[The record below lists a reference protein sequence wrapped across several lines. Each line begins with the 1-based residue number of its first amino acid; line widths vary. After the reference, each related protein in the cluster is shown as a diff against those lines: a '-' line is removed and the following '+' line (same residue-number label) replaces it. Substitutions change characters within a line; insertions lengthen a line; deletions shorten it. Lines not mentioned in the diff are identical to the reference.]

1 MAYSSSNPVLSN
13 RFWNSISGYETMSYE
28 GTMQKIGILF
38 GTMFFSALMLAA
50 VGITVDM
57 NILVVGTGIGFVGG
71 FITYL
76 ILLFKRPENPAKLMI
91 TYAVFEGLLI
101 GGFSMMFESMYDGI
115 VFQAALGTVCIT
127 GTMYGLYATRIV
139 KATPMFTKIILTLA
153 GGIMLLYLVSI
164 MLYFLPGNINVPFLH
179 PSGPVGILITTAI
192 LAVASF
198 LLIINF
204 DFIERGIKQRSP
216 KVSEWW
222 GAFGLLVTVV
232 WIYIEMLRLLA
243 KVRSNFD

>member
-1 MAYSSSNPVLSN
+1 
-13 RFWNSISGYETMSYE
+13 MSYE

-38 GTMFFSALMLAA
+38 GTMAFSALML
-50 VGITVDM
+50 VSIGITVNMD
-57 NILVVGTGIGFVGG
+57 ILVVGTGIGFVGG

-101 GGFSMMFESMYDGI
+101 GGFSLMFEAMYSGI

-127 GTMYGLYATRIV
+127 GTMYGLYATRII
-139 KATPMFTKIILTLA
+139 KAPPMFTKILMPLA
-153 GGIMLLYLVSI
+153 GGIMLLYFVSI
-164 MLYFLPGNINVPFLH
+164 IFYFLPGNITVPFLH
-179 PSGPVGILITTAI
+179 SSGPVGILITVAI

-198 LLIINF
+198 LLIVNF
-204 DFIERGIKQRSP
+204 DFIERGIQQRSP
-216 KVSEWW
+216 KVGEWW
-222 GAFGLLVTVV
+222 GAFGLLVTIV

-243 KVRSNFD
+243 KVRSNLD

>member
-1 MAYSSSNPVLSN
+1 
-13 RFWNSISGYETMSYE
+13 MSYE

-38 GTMFFSALMLAA
+38 GTMAFSALML
-50 VGITVDM
+50 VSIGITVDM

-101 GGFSMMFESMYDGI
+101 GGFSLMFEAMYSGI

-127 GTMYGLYATRIV
+127 GTMYGLYATRII
-139 KATPMFTKIILTLA
+139 KATPMFTKILMTLA
-153 GGIMLLYLVSI
+153 GGIMLLYFVSI
-164 MLYFLPGNINVPFLH
+164 VFYFMPGNFTVPFLH
-179 PSGPVGILITTAI
+179 SSGPFGILITVAI

-198 LLIINF
+198 LLIVNF
-204 DFIERGIKQRSP
+204 DFIEKGIQQRSP
-216 KVSEWW
+216 KVGEWW
-222 GAFGLLVTVV
+222 GAFGLLVTIV

-243 KVRSNFD
+243 KVRSNLD

>member
-1 MAYSSSNPVLSN
+1 
-13 RFWNSISGYETMSYE
+13 MSYE

-38 GTMFFSALMLAA
+38 GTMVFSALMLIAI
-50 VGITVDM
+50 GITVDM
-57 NILVVGTGIGFVGG
+57 NILIVGTGIGFGGG

-76 ILLFKRPENPAKLMI
+76 ILMFKRPENPATLMI

-101 GGFSMMFESMYDGI
+101 GGLSLMFESMYEGI

-127 GTMYGLYATRIV
+127 GTMYGLYATKII
-139 KATPMFTKIILTLA
+139 KATPMFKKIIFTLA
-153 GGIMLLYLVSI
+153 GGIMMLYLVSL
-164 MLYFLPGNINVPFLH
+164 MLLFIPGNFTVPFLH
-179 PSGPVGILITTAI
+179 SSGPIGILITVAI
-192 LAVASF
+192 LGVAAF

-204 DFIERGIKQRSP
+204 DFIEKGIQQRSP
-216 KVSEWW
+216 KVGEWW
-222 GAFGLLVTVV
+222 GAFGLLVTII